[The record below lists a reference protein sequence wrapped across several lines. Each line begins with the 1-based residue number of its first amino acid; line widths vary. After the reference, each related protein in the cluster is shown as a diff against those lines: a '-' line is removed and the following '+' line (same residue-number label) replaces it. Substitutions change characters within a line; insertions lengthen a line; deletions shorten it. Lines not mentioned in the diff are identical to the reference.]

1 MESVVVTCENS
12 EFCSSQDDLP
22 DRLWHNE
29 EDLSPIINVTDTG
42 RLTFYIIEVLYTIRF
57 YTILCIKCVF
67 SSMYLGYK

>member
-22 DRLWHNE
+22 DRLWQWHNE

-42 RLTFYIIEVLYTIRF
+42 RLTFYIIEVL
-57 YTILCIKCVF
+57 
-67 SSMYLGYK
+67 

>member
-42 RLTFYIIEVLYTIRF
+42 RLTFYIIEVL
-57 YTILCIKCVF
+57 
-67 SSMYLGYK
+67 